1 MIQEAVAGGK
11 KGKGKEAAAGKK
23 DAGDPTVDLLDIRV
37 GQILKVSQH
46 PNADSLY
53 VEEIDLGEDKPRQV
67 SPLHVLPRFETVPCS
82 ASPCCDTTY
91 TLPCADRHA
100 ISMHLPGELRFAPH
114 VPSPGWKAF

>member
-1 MIQEAVAGGK
+1 MMIIQEAVAGGK

-23 DAGDPTVDLLDIRV
+23 EAGDPTVDLLDIRV

-67 SPLHVLPRFETVPCS
+67 SPLHVLLCRKTIICS
-82 ASPCCDTTY
+82 ALSHNDITY
-91 TLPCADRHA
+91 TIPRACQACNKQA
-100 ISMHLPGELRFAPH
+100 FASASGTYQHLQMQ
-114 VPSPGWKAF
+114 